1 MSDVENEYLTF
12 ILDGEEYGVSILAV
26 QEIRVWSNVTDM
38 PNTPDYVKGVINLR
52 GVIVPIVD
60 LRERLNKSS
69 ATYNENT
76 VVIVL
81 KERVK
86 NKTIVVGVVVDA
98 VSDVYKFS
106 ETEIKSS
113 PDFGEEIDSR
123 FILGMATVEEKIII
137 MLDAVKLLDIKELY
151 QVASEGDRLAS

>member
-26 QEIRVWSNVTDM
+26 QEIRVWSSVTDM
-38 PNTPDYVKGVINLR
+38 PNTPEYVKGVINLR

-60 LRERLNKSS
+60 LRERLNKAS

-81 KERVK
+81 KEKV
-86 NKTIVVGVVVDA
+86 NDNSIVVGVVVDA

-106 ETEIKSS
+106 EAEIKSS
-113 PDFGEEIDSR
+113 PDFGSEIDSR
-123 FILGMATVEEKIII
+123 FIFGMATIEEKIII

-151 QVASEGDRLAS
+151 QVISQSNRIAS

>member
-26 QEIRVWSNVTDM
+26 QEIRVWSTVTDM

-81 KERVK
+81 KE
-86 NKTIVVGVVVDA
+86 TINEQTVVVGFD
-98 VSDVYKFS
+98 
-106 ETEIKSS
+106 
-113 PDFGEEIDSR
+113 G
-123 FILGMATVEEKIII
+123 
-137 MLDAVKLLDIKELY
+137 
-151 QVASEGDRLAS
+151 

>member
-12 ILDGEEYGVSILAV
+12 ILDGEEYGISILAV

-69 ATYNENT
+69 ADYTENT

-81 KERVK
+81 KEKV
-86 NKTIVVGVVVDA
+86 NDQQVVVGIVVDA

-106 ETEIKSS
+106 NSEIKSS
-113 PDFGEEIDSR
+113 PDFGSEIDSR
-123 FILGMATVEEKIII
+123 FIYGMATVEDKIII

-151 QVASEGDRLAS
+151 QIAGQSNKIAS